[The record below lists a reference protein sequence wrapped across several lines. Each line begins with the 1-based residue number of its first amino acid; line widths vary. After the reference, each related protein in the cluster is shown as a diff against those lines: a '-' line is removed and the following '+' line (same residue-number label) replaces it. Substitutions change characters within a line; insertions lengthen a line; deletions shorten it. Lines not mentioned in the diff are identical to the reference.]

1 MKTHMTS
8 HVDSNRTAM
17 FTKSTEE
24 VKARLVLMCRAVEER
39 MANKAEEV
47 WEAMNRDYTQ
57 VISGRQ
63 LPAGQQEPKWERQ
76 LKAEIAKTIEDR
88 SKAIEE
94 AEKTAEVSAD
104 TAEPNATKG

>member
-1 MKTHMTS
+1 MKAHMNS
-8 HVDSNRTAM
+8 HIDTNRTAM
-17 FTKSTEE
+17 FTKSTDE

-63 LPAGQQEPKWERQ
+63 LLADQEPKWERQ
-76 LKAEIAKTIEDR
+76 LKAEIVKTIEDR

-94 AEKTAEVSAD
+94 AEKAAEGSVD
-104 TAEPNATKG
+104 TTEPNAIKD